1 VLKKLES
8 YPLIRFEPR
17 HGKDAIVRLLAG
29 TPAENYFELPAEF
42 FSEGWLGRLTLRA
55 EYSLLI
61 LYDQSSY
68 PRTSPVIE
76 VGLETLEKRYFIS
89 RKTLGIGLKELA
101 RQDLVEIHYG
111 KTLDFNQRE
120 FETAS
125 YVLLPF
131 YDPPVR
137 EKKLRRLEAL
147 YGKYA
152 FGKAQG
158 YAAAF
163 FKERDPEVIETL
175 LGLRLAYSPEW
186 LDLAMKEVILKKEVG
201 NPARSLPY
209 LIGIL
214 KEWKEKGGP
223 VLTMGVAR

>member
-1 VLKKLES
+1 M
-8 YPLIRFEPR
+8 
-17 HGKDAIVRLLAG
+17 
-29 TPAENYFELPAEF
+29 
-42 FSEGWLGRLTLRA
+42 
-55 EYSLLI
+55 
-61 LYDQSSY
+61 
-68 PRTSPVIE
+68 
-76 VGLETLEKRYFIS
+76 
-89 RKTLGIGLKELA
+89 KELA

-111 KTLDFNQRE
+111 KTLDFNKRE

-152 FGKAQG
+152 FGKAQD

-201 NPARSLPY
+201 NPARSLP
-209 LIGIL
+209 I
-214 KEWKEKGGP
+214 
-223 VLTMGVAR
+223 